1 MLFSSKQ
8 TLFHRNLLKG
18 CLRQFRAS
26 SSSYWRMTVLYG
38 SSLLGALLLAGGRTR
53 RRGERLARELP

>member
-1 MLFSSKQ
+1 MADSRRRAYTNISDAI
-8 TLFHRNLLKG
+8 
-18 CLRQFRAS
+18 RQFRAS
-26 SSSYWRMTVLYG
+26 SSSYWRITVLYG

>member
-1 MLFSSKQ
+1 MLFSSRQ

-18 CLRQFRAS
+18 YLRQFRAS
-26 SSSYWRMTVLYG
+26 PSNFWRMTVLYG
-38 SSLLGALLLAGGRTR
+38 SSLLEALLLAGGRER